1 MSTTALFAYGTLE
14 IPAVMEA
21 VTGRRFPFAP
31 GILSGFARFRVS
43 GEPYPALVPAP
54 SACTAGVVYTAVD
67 AASLELLDGFEGDL
81 YERRPVH
88 VRVTAGGHIS
98 AYAYI
103 VSADRVGRISAEPWE
118 RARFVADRLSEYLE
132 QCRAFR
138 ARELERGKR

>member
-21 VTGRRFPFAP
+21 VTGRRFPYAP

-54 SACTAGVVYTAVD
+54 SDCIAGVVYTAVD

-103 VSADRVGRISAEPWE
+103 VSADRVGRISSEPWE

-132 QCRAFR
+132 ECRAFR
-138 ARELERGKR
+138 ARALERGER